1 MAIYDDVKI
10 TINLNE
16 LVEIRAKL
24 ISQYDDY
31 SEKVCKGEY
40 LDGGDIDR
48 IATGLRDTL
57 TWDTLYCM
65 VDDAVLEYLGIKENH
80 YGETTI
86 ESLDVTMEKEQKAR
100 EKEFKKNFDMVK
112 LESSSWTIE
121 VPVRKKKEEKKEV
134 SADTYKAQEHRYSD
148 PQ

>member
-31 SEKVCKGEY
+31 SEKVSKGEY

-57 TWDTLYCM
+57 TWDTLYSM

-80 YGETTI
+80 YGSRTI
-86 ESLDVTMEKEQKAR
+86 ETIELTMEKEKKER

-112 LESSSWTIE
+112 LESSAWTLE
-121 VPVRKKKEEKKEV
+121 VPMRKRK
-134 SADTYKAQEHRYSD
+134 
-148 PQ
+148 

>member
-1 MAIYDDVKI
+1 MAINDDIKI

-31 SEKVCKGEY
+31 SEQVCKGEY

-57 TWDTLYCM
+57 TWDTLYQM
-65 VDDAVLEYLGIKENH
+65 VDEAVLEYLGIKEKNPSI
-80 YGETTI
+80 TI
-86 ESLDVTMEKEQKAR
+86 ESIDVTMEKEKKER
-100 EKEFKKNFDMVK
+100 EKEFKKNFDLVK
-112 LESSSWTIE
+112 LESSSWTLD
-121 VPVRKKKEEKKEV
+121 VPVRKK
-134 SADTYKAQEHRYSD
+134 
-148 PQ
+148 

>member
-31 SEKVCKGEY
+31 SEKVNKGEQ

-57 TWDTLYCM
+57 TWDTLYQM

-80 YGETTI
+80 YGETAGNEPAATY
-86 ESLDVTMEKEQKAR
+86 EKNRQQ
-100 EKEFKKNFDMVK
+100 FKMVK
-112 LESSSWTIE
+112 LESPSWTID
-121 VPVRKKKEEKKEV
+121 VPVRKNK
-134 SADTYKAQEHRYSD
+134 
-148 PQ
+148 

>member
-1 MAIYDDVKI
+1 MAFDDDVKI

-40 LDGGDIDR
+40 LDGGDIDK
-48 IATGLRDTL
+48 IAVKLRETL
-57 TWDTLYCM
+57 TWDALYYM
-65 VDDAVLEYLGIKENH
+65 IDDSILEYLGMKETH
-80 YGETTI
+80 YGERSIETI
-86 ESLDVTMEKEQKAR
+86 ELTMEKERKER

-112 LESSSWTIE
+112 LESPSWTIE
-121 VPVRKKKEEKKEV
+121 VPVRKK
-134 SADTYKAQEHRYSD
+134 
-148 PQ
+148 

>member
-1 MAIYDDVKI
+1 MAINDDIKI

-31 SEKVCKGEY
+31 SEKVSKGEY

-57 TWDTLYCM
+57 TWDTLYSM
-65 VDDAVLEYLGIKENH
+65 VDDAVLEYLGIKETH
-80 YGETTI
+80 YGERTI
-86 ESLDVTMEKEQKAR
+86 ETIEITMEKEKKAR
-100 EKEFKKNFDMVK
+100 EKEFKKNFEMVE
-112 LESSSWTIE
+112 LDGGSWKID
-121 VPVRKKKEEKKEV
+121 VPIRKKNG
-134 SADTYKAQEHRYSD
+134 
-148 PQ
+148 

>member
-1 MAIYDDVKI
+1 MAINDDIKI

-48 IATGLRDTL
+48 IATKLRDTL
-57 TWDTLYCM
+57 TWDALYSM
-65 VDDAVLEYLGIKENH
+65 VDEGVLEYLGIKEKNPSI
-80 YGETTI
+80 TI
-86 ESLDVTMEKEQKAR
+86 ETCLLYTSPSPRDLSTSRMP
-100 EKEFKKNFDMVK
+100 
-112 LESSSWTIE
+112 SS
-121 VPVRKKKEEKKEV
+121 
-134 SADTYKAQEHRYSD
+134 A
-148 PQ
+148 

>member
-1 MAIYDDVKI
+1 MAINDDIKI

-31 SEKVCKGEY
+31 SDKVVKGEY

-57 TWDTLYCM
+57 TWDTLYQM
-65 VDDAVLEYLGIKENH
+65 VDEAVLEYLGIKEKNPSI
-80 YGETTI
+80 TI
-86 ESLDVTMEKEQKAR
+86 ETVELTMEKERKER
-100 EKEFKKNFDMVK
+100 EKEFKKNFDLVK
-112 LESSSWTIE
+112 LESSSWSIE
-121 VPVRKKKEEKKEV
+121 VPVRKK
-134 SADTYKAQEHRYSD
+134 
-148 PQ
+148 

>member
-24 ISQYDDY
+24 ISQYEDY
-31 SEKVCKGEY
+31 SDKVVKGEY

-57 TWDTLYCM
+57 TWDTLYQM
-65 VDDAVLEYLGIKENH
+65 VDEGVLEYLGMKETH
-80 YGETTI
+80 YGERTI
-86 ESLDVTMEKEQKAR
+86 ETIEQTMEKERKER
-100 EKEFKKNFDMVK
+100 EKEFKKNFDLVK

-121 VPVRKKKEEKKEV
+121 VPVRKKK
-134 SADTYKAQEHRYSD
+134 
-148 PQ
+148 